1 MNVFITGGSGFIGT
15 NLVEHYAR
23 LGDRVVNVDIAA
35 PRNEAHSHYW
45 TQLDIR
51 DIKSLQAIA
60 EDFSPNIIL
69 HMAARTDL
77 DGLSL
82 ADYSANTDGLKAVIE
97 VAGSCK
103 QLQRAIFTSSMLV
116 CALGYLP
123 KDDTDYCP
131 TTRYGESK
139 VLGEQY
145 VRELGGERFP
155 WTIVRPTSLWGPW
168 FSVPYKTFFEAVAT
182 RTYLHPRGRE
192 IHRSYGFVLNA
203 VHQLSRIASCQDR
216 HAVDR
221 RVLYLADY
229 QPIEISHWARTISR
243 QYGLPPPRKV
253 PVGILKLFA
262 RAGDVLKQ
270 AGMASNPRLTSFR
283 LNNLLTESVF
293 DLSELKNVAGATPY
307 DMEQGVALT
316 VEWLKQAA

>member
-1 MNVFITGGSGFIGT
+1 MNVLITGGSGFIGT
-15 NLVEHYAR
+15 NLVEHYTR
-23 LGDRVVNVDIAA
+23 LGNHVVNVDIAP
-35 PRNEAHSHYW
+35 PRNSAHVRFWY
-45 TQLDIR
+45 QVDVR
-51 DIKSLQAIA
+51 DSQAMRKVV
-60 EDFSPNIIL
+60 EGLSPKLIF

-77 DGLSL
+77 DGTSL
-82 ADYSANTDGLKAVIE
+82 AEYSANTDGVKSVIE
-97 VAGSCK
+97 MAGKCK
-103 QLQRAIFTSSMLV
+103 QLRRVIFASSMLV

-123 KDDTDYCP
+123 KDDSDYCP

-168 FSVPYKTFFEAVAT
+168 FSVPYKDFFEAVAN
-182 RTYLHPRGRE
+182 RIYLHPRGRE
-192 IHRSYGFVLNA
+192 VHRSYGFVLNA

-229 QPIEISHWARTISR
+229 QPIEISHWARNISR
-243 QYGLPPPRKV
+243 QYGVPSPRKV
-253 PVGILKLFA
+253 PVGILKLLA
-262 RAGDVLKQ
+262 RAGDALKGI
-270 AGMASNPRLTSFR
+270 GMVSNPRLTSFR

-316 VEWLKQAA
+316 VEWLKRAA